1 LLECGPAVLDGAVE
15 FECSSDRDKSSR
27 VEPEEL
33 VGDSAAMQVLREEI
47 AAAAPYPSTV
57 RISGE
62 TGVGKGLVARRLHG
76 LSSRRKEPFVHVDC
90 AALSSEIVES
100 ELFGH
105 ERGAFTG
112 AHARRAGRFESAE
125 KGTLFLDEVGDLE
138 PRVQAK
144 LFGVFQ
150 DRRFERL
157 GGNQTLRMRARIIAA
172 TARDLRADVA
182 DGRFRADLYYRIAV
196 ISIEVAPLR
205 NRTEDIPALLRAIA
219 RRSSEIPAFTLTESA
234 LARLSKHDWPGN
246 VRELQNVAE
255 RIAVRFPGGR
265 VDAADLDDILDDE
278 VRQYAAASRADDPE
292 RIAIALRSTGGNVS
306 QAAQRLGLPRTTLR
320 HRIRRLG
327 IE

>member
-1 LLECGPAVLDGAVE
+1 VFHGAVE
-15 FECSSDRDKSSR
+15 FERSRDRKTSAIA
-27 VEPEEL
+27 EPEEL
-33 VGDSAAMQVLREEI
+33 VGESAAMQLLREEI
-47 AAAAPYPSTV
+47 AAAAAFPSTV

-62 TGVGKGLVARRLHG
+62 TGVGKGVVARWLHC
-76 LSSRRKEPFVHVDC
+76 LSSRRNEPFVHVDC
-90 AALSSEIVES
+90 AALSSAIVES

-112 AHARRAGRFESAE
+112 AHSRRLGRFELAAG
-125 KGTLFLDEVGDLE
+125 GTLFLDEIGDLE
-138 PRVQAK
+138 ARLQAK
-144 LFGVFQ
+144 LLRVLQ
-150 DRRFERL
+150 DRQFERL

-172 TARDLRADVA
+172 TTRDLRSDVA
-182 DGRFRADLYYRIAV
+182 DGRFRADLYYRLAV

-205 NRTEDIPALLRAIA
+205 SRTDDIPELLRLTAK
-219 RRSSEIPAFTLTESA
+219 RSIGMPAFTLTESA
-234 LARLSKHDWPGN
+234 LARLSQHDWPGN

-265 VDAADLDDILDDE
+265 VDAADLDGILDDA
-278 VRQYAAASRADDPE
+278 VRPGSAVSPSDDPD
-292 RIAIALRSTGGNVS
+292 RIAVALRSTGGNIS

>member
-1 LLECGPAVLDGAVE
+1 VE
-15 FECSSDRDKSSR
+15 FERSSDRKLPPS
-27 VEPEEL
+27 VESEQL
-33 VGDSAAMQVLREEI
+33 VGDSAAMRALRNEI
-47 AAAAPYPSTV
+47 TAAAPLPSTV

-62 TGVGKGLVARRLHG
+62 TGVGKGVVARSLHRL
-76 LSSRRKEPFVHVDC
+76 SPRRNEPFVHVDC

-112 AHARRAGRFESAE
+112 AHARRVGRFELAAE
-125 KGTLFLDEVGDLE
+125 GTLFLDEIGDLE
-138 PRVQAK
+138 ARLQAK
-144 LFGVFQ
+144 LLRVLQ

-172 TARDLRADVA
+172 TTRDLVSDVA
-182 DGRFRADLYYRIAV
+182 AGRFRADLYYRLAV

-205 NRTEDIPALLRAIA
+205 ERVGDIPALLRATA
-219 RRSSEIPAFTLTESA
+219 ERSRELPEFTLAESA
-234 LARLSKHDWPGN
+234 LERLSKHGWPGN
-246 VRELQNVAE
+246 IRELQNVAE
-255 RIAVRFPGGR
+255 RIAVRFPGR
-265 VDAADLDDILDDE
+265 CVEAADLDGIIDD
-278 VRQYAAASRADDPE
+278 AARFGTGGKPKDDAE
-292 RIAIALRSTGGNVS
+292 QIALTLRSTGGNIS

>member
-1 LLECGPAVLDGAVE
+1 VE
-15 FECSSDRDKSSR
+15 FEPNSDRLASPS
-27 VEPEEL
+27 VESEQL
-33 VGDSAAMQVLREEI
+33 VGGSAAMRALRDEI
-47 AAAAPYPSTV
+47 AAAAPLSSTV
-57 RISGE
+57 RITGE
-62 TGVGKGLVARRLHG
+62 TGVGKGVVARTLHR
-76 LSSRRKEPFVHVDC
+76 LSSRRNEPFVHVDC

-112 AHARRAGRFESAE
+112 AHARRVGRFEQAAA
-125 KGTLFLDEVGDLE
+125 GTLFLDEIGDLE
-138 PRVQAK
+138 ARLQAK
-144 LFGVFQ
+144 LLRVLQ

-172 TARDLRADVA
+172 TTRDLRSDVA
-182 DGRFRADLYYRIAV
+182 AGCFRADLYYRLAV

-205 NRTEDIPALLRAIA
+205 ERTGDIPDLLQATA
-219 RRSSEIPAFTLTESA
+219 RRSGELPEFSLTESA
-234 LARLSKHDWPGN
+234 LARLSDHTWPGN

-255 RIAVRFPGGR
+255 RIAVRFPGR
-265 VDAADLDDILDDE
+265 CVEAADLDGVLDDE
-278 VRQYAAASRADDPE
+278 EHFEAPTSRPDDAE
-292 RIAIALRSTGGNVS
+292 QIAFELRRAGGNVS